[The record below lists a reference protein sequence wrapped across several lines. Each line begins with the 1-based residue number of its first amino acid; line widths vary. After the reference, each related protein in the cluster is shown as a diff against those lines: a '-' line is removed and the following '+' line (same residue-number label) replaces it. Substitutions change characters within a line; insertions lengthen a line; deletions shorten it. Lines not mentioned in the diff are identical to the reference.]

1 VAAFGS
7 TSAVP
12 HNLAVPDRVRLL
24 LALAALFLGLV
35 MHAPV
40 DAGSSPAHG
49 APFAMAPAVG
59 QMGHG
64 GCGNAAHGA
73 GRSACWTACAVHT
86 VEPALVHVW
95 HDIAKAGWRSPEAN
109 HLPLSRILSPDPPP
123 PKRTLIS

>member
-1 VAAFGS
+1 MAAFGS

-35 MHAPV
+35 MHPPA
-40 DAGSSPAHG
+40 DSSPAHG
-49 APFAMAPAVG
+49 APFAMTPAVG

-73 GRSACWTACAVHT
+73 GPSACWIACAGHT
-86 VEPALVHVW
+86 VGPALVHVW
-95 HDIAKAGWRSPEAN
+95 HDIAKAGWRSPEAS
-109 HLPLSRILSPDPPP
+109 HLPLNRILSPDPPP
-123 PKRTLIS
+123 PKRALIT